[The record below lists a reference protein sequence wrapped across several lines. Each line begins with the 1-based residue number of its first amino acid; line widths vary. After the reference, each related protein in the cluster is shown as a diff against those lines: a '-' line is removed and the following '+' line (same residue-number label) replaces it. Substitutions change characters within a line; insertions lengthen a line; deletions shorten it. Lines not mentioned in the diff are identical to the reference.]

1 MDGIIGLG
9 NVSCS
14 RIARLFSLV
23 FVALTFS
30 ACSSSVERAPELGLQ
45 QPQFD
50 EPGEKAGDL
59 SVSLSSGASIE
70 ASENLKFSQQDF
82 RQTIYRVLTL
92 QDLIS
97 EQKDEAL
104 PIIEVTVTSVRVR
117 SSFSAIMFGFLA
129 GDDHIEGD
137 VLVRAPDGTKLQEF
151 SVAASYAWGGFAGGD
166 ETRMEWLY
174 ENFAERMAEELSGR
188 SES

>member
-1 MDGIIGLG
+1 MDC
-9 NVSCS
+9 NVRSGTASCS
-14 RIARLFSLV
+14 QVGRVFLV
-23 FVALTFS
+23 GCMALALV
-30 ACSSSVERAPELGLQ
+30 ACSSGVERAPELGLQ

-50 EPGEKAGDL
+50 EPGERAGEL
-59 SVSLSSGASIE
+59 SVSLSDGAEIE
-70 ASENLKFSQQDF
+70 ASENLKFSQQGL
-82 RQTIYRVLTL
+82 RQTIHRVLAL
-92 QDLIS
+92 RDLVS
-97 EQKDEAL
+97 EQTDGTL
-104 PIIEVTVTSVRVR
+104 PTIEVTATSVRVR

-151 SVAASYAWGGFAGGD
+151 SVVASYAWGGFAGGD
-166 ETRMEWLY
+166 ETRMNWLY